1 MLIRTSLTA
10 ETCFLLMLL
19 TGQWLVLLGSDP
31 LTVFAILIA
40 VRAVLILIAV
50 YDARCRSSPPT

>member
-1 MLIRTSLTA
+1 MIKTSLTA
-10 ETCFLLMLL
+10 EVCFLLMLH

-40 VRAVLILIAV
+40 VKTFMVFMDF
-50 YDARCRSSPPT
+50 YHARCRSKPPV